1 MSDLTSAGEV
11 AVSEP
16 AVNTAGLT
24 GARQRLAFAAAGP
37 ACQLAE
43 AGSTVPLTW
52 AQEHMLLLMESLG
65 WRTEALNIGFPV
77 ALRPGLSE
85 DDVLGAIRDLVQR
98 FGLLRTVYVPAPEGP
113 AQRVLTSGELVVP
126 IVATEEGGGGVQ
138 AARARDELVK
148 APFDLGAE
156 CPIRV
161 ALVTVGGEPRHL
173 VFAMSHLMLDHTC
186 RALLEQHLRHL
197 LARPPAGPA
206 IPATVSEYADEA
218 AWETSDAGRRHGERA
233 VAHHELSFRAMPQT
247 MLPRTPGSARLPD
260 SAGAAEVPADS
271 RYQYLTFD
279 SVALAMAVSALA
291 VRHNASPSAVLYA
304 GLCAV
309 TGFVSSLDRS
319 YLQLT
324 VGNRTSARTRF
335 VLGMYTEDVPVV
347 VDLADADMAEV
358 IARSGRAL
366 VQAAR
371 LGRYPPLDLEARRRA
386 VESERG
392 LAFDLS
398 CWLNY
403 RTMPARRALPS
414 GTPDRQSLSHA
425 AERTRWRWSAGPR
438 ASTST
443 YFVFADDAGDRLR
456 VQVEFDSALLPPDE
470 LLAWLRGVER
480 LLCAATAREVGMHEI
495 GLCTGLTPDARG
507 DGWCLTDGSWAY
519 LPAVAELVRSV
530 SGARHAEVFPVPGP
544 RGDRLTAY
552 LSGPASLDIVSLH
565 ERCIAA
571 LPGSRIA
578 LAPHQYVI
586 TAAAPGAGGTGSSG
600 WRQIPVLAAGTGRD
614 PGS

>member
-1 MSDLTSAGEV
+1 
-11 AVSEP
+11 
-16 AVNTAGLT
+16 VNTTGLT
-24 GARQRLAFAAAGP
+24 GAGRRVIFAAARQP
-37 ACQLAE
+37 AE
-43 AGSTVPLTW
+43 ESTVPLTW
-52 AQEHMLLLMESLG
+52 AQQHMLLLMESLG
-65 WRTEALNIGFPV
+65 WRTEGLNIGFCF

-85 DDVLGAIRDLVQR
+85 DDVLGAVRDLVQR

-126 IVATEEGGGGVQ
+126 IVATEQGGGAAQ
-138 AARARDELVK
+138 AARVCDELAK
-148 APFDLGAE
+148 APFDLREE

-161 ALVTVGGEPRHL
+161 ALVTVGGQPRQL
-173 VFAMSHLMLDHTC
+173 VFAVSHLMLDHTC

-197 LARPPAGPA
+197 LARPPTGPE

-218 AWETSDAGRRHGERA
+218 AWETSDAGRKHGERA

-247 MLPRTPGSARLPD
+247 MLPRQ
-260 SAGAAEVPADS
+260 AAEVPADS
-271 RYQYLTFD
+271 RYQYLTVD

-291 VRHNASPSAVLYA
+291 VRHNVSPSAVLYA

-347 VDLADADMAEV
+347 VDLADAGMAEV

-371 LGRYPPLDLEARRRA
+371 LGRYPPLDLDARRRA
-386 VESERG
+386 IESERG

-403 RTMPARRALPS
+403 RTMPTRRARPS
-414 GTPDRQSLSHA
+414 GTPDRHSLSDA

-443 YFVFADDAGDRLR
+443 YFVFADDAGDMLR
-456 VQVEFDSALLPPDE
+456 VQVQFDSALLPPDE
-470 LLAWLRGVER
+470 VLAWLRGVER
-480 LLCAATAREVGMHEI
+480 LLCAATAQDIGMDEI
-495 GLCTGLTPDARG
+495 GWYTGLTPDARG

-519 LPAVAELVRSV
+519 LPAVAELVR
-530 SGARHAEVFPVPGP
+530 GACAAANAEVFLVPGP
-544 RGDRLTAY
+544 DGDRLTAY
-552 LSGPASLDIVSLH
+552 LSGPASLDIAWLH
-565 ERCIAA
+565 DRCVAA

-578 LAPHQYVI
+578 LAPHRYVI
-586 TAAAPGAGGTGSSG
+586 CAAAPGAGGTGSAG
-600 WRQIPVLAAGTGRD
+600 WRRLPVLAAGTGRV
-614 PGS
+614 

>member
-1 MSDLTSAGEV
+1 
-11 AVSEP
+11 
-16 AVNTAGLT
+16 VNTAGLT
-24 GARQRLAFAAAGP
+24 GVTRRVTIAAADP
-37 ACQLAE
+37 AGQRAE
-43 AGSTVPLTW
+43 ASTVPLTW
-52 AQEHMLLLMESLG
+52 AQQHMLMLMESLG
-65 WRTEALNIGFPV
+65 WRTGGLNIRFSF
-77 ALRPGLSE
+77 ALRRGLSE
-85 DDVLGAIRDLVQR
+85 DDVLGAVRDLMQR

-113 AQRVLTSGELVVP
+113 AQRVVTSGELVVP
-126 IVATEEGGGGVQ
+126 IVATEQGGGTAQ
-138 AARARDELVK
+138 ATRVCDELAK
-148 APFDLGAE
+148 APFDLRE
-156 CPIRV
+156 EWPIRV
-161 ALVTVGGEPRHL
+161 ALVTVGGQPRHL
-173 VFAMSHLMLDHTC
+173 VFAVSHLMLDHTC

-218 AWETSDAGRRHGERA
+218 AWETSDAGRKHGERA
-233 VAHHELSFRAMPQT
+233 VTRHQLSFQAMPQT
-247 MLPRTPGSARLPD
+247 MLPRQ
-260 SAGAAEVPADS
+260 AAEVPADS

-291 VRHNASPSAVLYA
+291 VRHNVSPSAVLCA

-309 TGFVSSLDRS
+309 TGFVNSLDRS

-324 VGNRTSARTRF
+324 VGNRTSAQTRF

-347 VDLADADMAEV
+347 VDLADAGMAEV
-358 IARSGRAL
+358 IARSGRAM

-371 LGRYPPLDLEARRRA
+371 LGRYPPLDLDARRRA
-386 VESERG
+386 IESERG

-403 RTMPARRALPS
+403 RTMPTRRARPS
-414 GTPDRQSLSHA
+414 GTPGQQSLSNA
-425 AERTRWRWSAGPR
+425 AERTRWRCSTGPE

-443 YFVFADDAGDRLR
+443 YFVFADDAGDMMR

-480 LLCAATAREVGMHEI
+480 LLCAATARDIGMHEI
-495 GLCTGLTPDARG
+495 GLYTDLTPDPRG

-519 LPAVAELVRSV
+519 LPAVAELVRGA
-530 SGARHAEVFPVPGP
+530 SGARSAEAFLAPGP
-544 RGDRLTAY
+544 HGDRLTAY

-565 ERCIAA
+565 DRCVAA

-578 LAPHQYVI
+578 LTPHQYVI
-586 TAAAPGAGGTGSSG
+586 CSAAPQAGGTGSAE
-600 WRQIPVLAAGTGRD
+600 WRRLPVLAAGTGRV
-614 PGS
+614 